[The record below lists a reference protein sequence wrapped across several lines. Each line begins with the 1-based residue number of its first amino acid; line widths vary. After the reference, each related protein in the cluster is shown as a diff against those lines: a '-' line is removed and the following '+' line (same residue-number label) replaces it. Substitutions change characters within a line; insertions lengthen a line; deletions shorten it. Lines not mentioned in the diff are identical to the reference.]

1 MSEETKN
8 IFLAIGVTET
18 EATKLLKNKKATDR
32 LLLAIKESKVSKC
45 EAAKGV
51 LLQKLAQKTAIVN
64 ATFTKIALYIGE
76 DKIKTQEQLASIM
89 EFVTKNK
96 NYTDEQFEA
105 ECGIGVDVK
114 PEEITENV
122 KKAFEEESIKTAIQ
136 QKGKKAALGLIL
148 NLVKTYKNMKFA
160 NSGLIIAEV
169 NKVLSTL
176 PDNAPVK
183 KEKAKKEK
191 KEEVVQEK
199 KEEEIDFAG
208 IVAKFPTPE
217 QNALNNAPEIQ
228 EKQMKETG
236 GCFMTRFP
244 PEPNGWIHIGHAKAM
259 YLDFGLAELKGGKCY
274 MRLDDTNP
282 SKEKDEYIEG
292 IKSDV
297 NWMGFHW
304 WKITHTSDYFHQLH
318 EYAIKL
324 IKDGLAYVC
333 HQTKEEV
340 KESREKKLPSPWRDR
355 PIEESLREFELMR
368 IGYYAPSEATLRL
381 KMDITSSNP
390 NMYDQI
396 AYRIKYFPHPR
407 TNDEWCIYPTYD
419 YSHCV
424 IDSIEHITH
433 SLCTLEFEN
442 RKESY
447 YWVLDALKI
456 YKPYVWEFSRL
467 NLTHTV
473 MSKRKLQALVF
484 GNLVNGWDDPRMP
497 TIAGL
502 RRRGYT
508 ASAIRNFV
516 KGVGFTRNVTTII
529 DYEKLE
535 GIQSQ
540 ELDETASRAFCVLD
554 PLKVTIRNHE
564 GITNIEPPR
573 FPKNPEAGTRPMKV
587 SNVIYIDSS
596 DFQEVPEPGFKRLT
610 TTNPVGL
617 KYANFQ
623 IKVVEV
629 VHKDGKVVELIC
641 DKFEGKAKAYIQWV
655 SEGAI
660 KSEVRLY
667 STLFKSR
674 DLSLVENWKEDLNPE
689 SLIVKKDAL
698 VEPSLKDVKEYDRFQ
713 FERLGF
719 FVVDKDSTPEK
730 PVFNRI
736 LSLKSGK

>member
-8 IFLAIGVTET
+8 LFLSIGVSEE
-18 EATKLLKNKKATDR
+18 EATKLLKNKKATER
-32 LLLAIKESKVSKC
+32 LVLAIQESKVAQC
-45 EAAKGV
+45 EAPKGV
-51 LLQKLAQKTAIVN
+51 LLQKLAQKAAVTGA
-64 ATFTKIALYIGE
+64 AFTKVALYIGSG
-76 DKIKTQEQLASIM
+76 KIATQEQLASIL
-89 EFVTKNK
+89 EFVSKNK
-96 NYTDEQFEA
+96 EYTDEQFDA
-105 ECGIGVDVK
+105 ECGIGVEVTAA
-114 PEEITENV
+114 ELAENV
-122 KKAFEEESIKTAIQ
+122 QRAFAEEAIKAAIQ
-136 QKGKKAALGLIL
+136 QKGKKASLGLVM
-148 NLVKTYKNMKFA
+148 NRVKAYKNMKFA
-160 NSGLIIAEV
+160 SSGALIAEV
-169 NKVLSTL
+169 NKVMATL
-176 PDNAPVK
+176 PDSAPVK
-183 KEKAKKEK
+183 KEKPKKAKKE
-191 KEEVVQEK
+191 EAVQEK

-208 IVAKFPTPE
+208 IVAKFPTPAD
-217 QNALNNAPEIQ
+217 NALNNPPDIQ

-259 YLDFGLAELKGGKCY
+259 YLDFGLSELKGGKCY

-297 NWMGFHW
+297 QWMGFNW

-318 EYAIKL
+318 DYAIQL
-324 IKDGLAYVC
+324 IKNGLAYVC

-355 PIEESLREFELMR
+355 PVEESLHEFELMR

-396 AYRIKYFPHPR
+396 AYRIKYNPHPR
-407 TNDEWCIYPTYD
+407 TGDEWCIYPTYD
-419 YSHCV
+419 YSHCI

-447 YWVLDALKI
+447 YWVLDALRI

-484 GNLVNGWDDPRMP
+484 GNLVSGWDDPRMP

-564 GITNIEPPR
+564 GISEIAPPR
-573 FPKNPEAGTRPMKV
+573 FPKNPEAGVRPMKV
-587 SNVIYIDSS
+587 SNVVYIDSS

-610 TTNPVGL
+610 PTNPVGL

-629 VHKDGKVVELIC
+629 IHKDGKVVELIC
-641 DKFEGKAKAYIQWV
+641 DKFEAKAKAYIQWV

-674 DLSLVENWKEDLNPE
+674 DVGTVEDWKSDLNPD
-689 SLIVKKDAL
+689 SLVVKEAL
-698 VEPSLKDVKEYDRFQ
+698 IEPSLKDLKEYDRFQ
-713 FERLGF
+713 FERLGY
-719 FVVDKDSTPEK
+719 FVVDKDSTSEK

-736 LSLKSGK
+736 LSLKSGNK